1 METIDLPEF
10 DPEAYE
16 ANKQKSRMGG
26 SGYGAILNRIISD
39 VEKSQ
44 KEAEAFDPETGLPN
58 LPPGEPPYPEG
69 IPGLPP
75 YNISQESDAEY
86 GGGEADVDQQV
97 EEAGTAEPAVQI
109 VYESAPQLIPQQ
121 KGSKR
126 PPPPKKDALD
136 AEVDEFL
143 RQFS

>member
-26 SGYGAILNRIISD
+26 SGYGAILNRIMSD

-58 LPPGEPPYPEG
+58 LPPGEPPYLEG

-75 YNISQESDAEY
+75 YNISPEDDTEDGVEPDADEP
-86 GGGEADVDQQV
+86 
-97 EEAGTAEPAVQI
+97 EEEVGTAEPVVQI

-126 PPPPKKDALD
+126 PPQKKDALD

>member
-1 METIDLPEF
+1 METIELPEF

-16 ANKQKSRMGG
+16 ANKLKSRMGG
-26 SGYGAILNRIISD
+26 SGYGAILSRIISD
-39 VEKSQ
+39 VERSQ

-75 YNISQESDAEY
+75 YNITPEDEQEDAEP
-86 GGGEADVDQQV
+86 ERPNEDDN
-97 EEAGTAEPAVQI
+97 TAEQTVQI
-109 VYESAPQLIPQQ
+109 VYESAPQLVSQ
-121 KGSKR
+121 KPFKR
-126 PPPPKKDALD
+126 PKKDALD

-143 RQFS
+143 SQFN